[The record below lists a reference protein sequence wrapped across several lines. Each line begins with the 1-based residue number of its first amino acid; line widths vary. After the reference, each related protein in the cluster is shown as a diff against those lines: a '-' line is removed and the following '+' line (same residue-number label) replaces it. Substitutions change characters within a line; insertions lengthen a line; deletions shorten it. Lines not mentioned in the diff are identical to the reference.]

1 MTNIK
6 DLFRFIMIDI
16 LFLYYFNIFYIESVV
31 IIYIYYIFN
40 CDKIYKNLK
49 IN

>member
-1 MTNIK
+1 MTNTK

-31 IIYIYYIFN
+31 IIYTYYIFN
-40 CDKIYKNLK
+40 CGKIYKNLK